1 VLTGN
6 GKLQVSGNDDADYAG
21 CIDTRISISGSAILL
36 GNDCTSCKSKGK
48 PSAALSKCKAEYMA
62 LSESVKE
69 VIWLR
74 MLLEELGLSQDSSF
88 KIMEDNQKSIKLSEN
103 PVVHGR
109 SK

>member
-1 VLTGN
+1 
-6 GKLQVSGNDDADYAG
+6 
-21 CIDTRISISGSAILL
+21 
-36 GNDCTSCKSKGK
+36 
-48 PSAALSKCKAEYMA
+48 MA